1 MTSSRGPRRSV
12 RLGALA
18 LACALVASGC
28 GGDGGNKKKADD
40 EPTEKDGVTLTPSGT
55 ELELGESASLD
66 WDAGRKSGV
75 VDIAVTKI
83 LQGSAQDE
91 RLINIDPPLKD
102 FTLYYVYVTLG
113 NSGKTDLGGA
123 SPLNLPLYLQDES
136 DVLKRAADTK
146 RGLDFRPCPKPVL
159 PEEFLSGDQAEFCL
173 VYPTSGEID
182 RLVLQPEAEDEI
194 TWPGDVTVPEKK
206 TPKKKGGKA
215 TASATPEG

>member
-1 MTSSRGPRRSV
+1 MTSSRGTGRPA

-18 LACALVASGC
+18 LAFTLALSACG
-28 GGDGGNKKKADD
+28 GGDGGKKKADD
-40 EPTEKDGVTLTPSGT
+40 EPTVKDGETLTPSGT

-66 WDAGRKSGV
+66 WDAGKKDGV
-75 VDIAVTKI
+75 VEITVTKI

-102 FTLYYVYVTLG
+102 YTLYYVYVTLG
-113 NSGKTDLGGA
+113 NTGKTDLGGA

-146 RGLDFRPCPKPVL
+146 RGLEFRPCPKPVL
-159 PEEFLSGDQAEFCL
+159 PATWQTGDVAEFCL

-182 RLVLQPEAEDEI
+182 RLVLQPAEEDEI
-194 TWPGDVTVPEKK
+194 TWPGEVTVPEKK

-215 TASATPEG
+215 TASAPAEG